1 MTTPQEELPPL
12 KILLTHLE
20 WNLKRMEEF
29 QKEEKTD
36 YFRDAALQRYGF
48 TFDSALRCIRAG
60 ALLKN
65 QPCETA
71 EQCFELAA
79 GEGWWGQNADWQ
91 AMVTAHAKM
100 NPTSLQEHAD
110 AIYEK
115 LSAFQIQ
122 FKNLY
127 HSLGQLA

>member
-20 WNLKRMEEF
+20 WNLKRMAEV
-29 QKEEKTD
+29 QREEKTD

-48 TFDSALRCIRAG
+48 TCDSALRCIRAG
-60 ALLKN
+60 ALPKN
-65 QPCETA
+65 QPCETVA
-71 EQCFELAA
+71 ECFELAA
-79 GEGWWGQNADWQ
+79 GEGWWGRNADWQ

-100 NPTSLQEHAD
+100 NSAARQEHVD

-115 LSAFQIQ
+115 LSAFQTQ
-122 FKNLY
+122 LKNLY
-127 HSLGQLA
+127 HSLDQLA